1 MSGNSKAQRIKQVRN
16 EILVV
21 LKMLY
26 PSALQAEVVLR
37 SLLAI
42 FPQLEWE
49 HFRKDLSYLCEKRYV
64 RQVEYPDEQEAQG
77 RPWRQR
83 WFRLTPEG
91 VEVADHCV
99 ADPALEV

>member
-1 MSGNSKAQRIKQVRN
+1 MSSRSRARRIKQVRN
-16 EILVV
+16 EILVL

-26 PSALQAEVVLR
+26 PSALQAEVMLR

-49 HFRKDLSYLCEKRYV
+49 DFRKDLAYLDEKGYV
-64 RQVEYPDEQEAQG
+64 RQVNWPDEDGEG
-77 RPWRQR
+77 VSWRRR

>member
-1 MSGNSKAQRIKQVRN
+1 MSSRNRARRIKQVRN
-16 EILVV
+16 EILVL

-26 PSALQAEVVLR
+26 PSALQADVILR

-49 HFRKDLSYLCEKRYV
+49 DFRKDLAYLHEKGYV
-64 RQVEYPDEQEAQG
+64 RQVNWPDEDGEG
-77 RPWRQR
+77 VSWRHR

>member
-1 MSGNSKAQRIKQVRN
+1 MSSRNRARRIKQVRN
-16 EILVV
+16 EILVL

-26 PSALQAEVVLR
+26 PSALQAEVMLR

-42 FPQLEWE
+42 FPQLEWD
-49 HFRKDLSYLCEKRYV
+49 HFRKDLVYLHEKGYV
-64 RQVEYPDEQEAQG
+64 RQVNWPDAAAEG
-77 RPWRQR
+77 VSWRQR

>member
-1 MSGNSKAQRIKQVRN
+1 MSQHAATIRIKQVRT

-21 LKMLY
+21 LKMVY
-26 PSALQAEVVLR
+26 PSALQAGIILR

-42 FPQLEWE
+42 FPTLERE
-49 HFRKDLSYLCEKRYV
+49 ECRKDLAYLTDKGYIRPV
-64 RQVEYPDEQEAQG
+64 TRPGQAPGA
-77 RPWRQR
+77 PWRQR
-83 WFRLTPEG
+83 WHRLTPEG

>member
-1 MSGNSKAQRIKQVRN
+1 MGTEQRARRIKQVRN

-21 LKMLY
+21 LKMVY
-26 PSALQAEVVLR
+26 PAGLQAGAMLR

-49 HFRKDLSYLCEKRYV
+49 DFRKDLVYLCEKGYV
-64 RQVEYPDEQEAQG
+64 RQVDFPDAEAG
-77 RPWRQR
+77 RTGPWRRR
-83 WFRLTPEG
+83 WFRLTPAG

>member
-1 MSGNSKAQRIKQVRN
+1 MASNSGARRIKQVRN

-49 HFRKDLSYLCEKRYV
+49 DFRKDLSYLGEKGYIK
-64 RQVEYPDEQEAQG
+64 QVDWPDEEEVHEV
-77 RPWRQR
+77 PWRRR
-83 WFRLTPEG
+83 WFRLTPAG

-99 ADPALEV
+99 ADPALEI

>member
-1 MSGNSKAQRIKQVRN
+1 M
-16 EILVV
+16 
-21 LKMLY
+21 
-26 PSALQAEVVLR
+26 LR

-49 HFRKDLSYLCEKRYV
+49 DFRKDLAYLHEKGYV
-64 RQVEYPDEQEAQG
+64 RQVNWPDEGAEG
-77 RPWRQR
+77 VSWRQR
-83 WFRLTPEG
+83 WFRLTPAG

>member
-1 MSGNSKAQRIKQVRN
+1 MSSRNRARRIKQVRN

-26 PSALQAEVVLR
+26 PSALQAEVMLR

-49 HFRKDLSYLCEKRYV
+49 DFRKDLAYLDEKGYV
-64 RQVEYPDEQEAQG
+64 RQVNWPDEDGEG
-77 RPWRQR
+77 VSWRQR